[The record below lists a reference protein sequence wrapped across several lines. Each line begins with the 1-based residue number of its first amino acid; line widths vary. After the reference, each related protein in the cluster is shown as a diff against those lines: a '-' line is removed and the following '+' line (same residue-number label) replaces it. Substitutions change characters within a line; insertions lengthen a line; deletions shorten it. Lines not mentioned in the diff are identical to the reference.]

1 MKNSINKILL
11 LVLAGSVVFTSC
23 EKKLT
28 EYNPS
33 GLTLDVTYSNAKGFE
48 TLVNAAYSYSR
59 FWYGKEEGYSLSE
72 MGTDI
77 WTNGTGD
84 VFPQLSR
91 YDNLQG
97 SNTSALNVAWDNFYA
112 AIYLCNTG
120 LAKIADI
127 PDYTAAQKTTRE
139 AELRF
144 LRAFYYWH
152 IVETWGGVHFTTSA
166 TTPGVIESTANK
178 TPVETFYKQ
187 IFEDLDFAV
196 KNLPAT
202 IADYSKV
209 TFPADYGRVTIPA
222 AKAFLARMY
231 LTRGMN
237 DQALAMASDVIKN
250 PNYSLLP
257 KYSDLWNMANMGLTK
272 NKEVVW
278 AIDYSANLA
287 NNDAV
292 SSAYPTGHSRGSNSG
307 HMLFLQVYDQVN
319 GSILARD
326 IPNGRP
332 FNRYMPTKAFLDLFN
347 ENDDSRYQSSFQT
360 VWYCNKDGRAVGNT
374 FIKDSFDYK
383 KGDTVCFTSKNSL
396 TAAAMNAKK
405 YTTYDMSRV
414 YKADGT
420 PSQRRFY
427 VSLKKFKDSTRTSAN
442 EAQSARDVFVIR
454 LAEMYLIAAE
464 AELNRG
470 NKPAAATYL
479 NAIRTR
485 AAIPGREAAMQVTDA
500 QVTLDFI
507 LDERARELAGE
518 QLRWFDLKRTNKLI
532 DRIKTQKMNPDAAQY
547 IKDYHTVRPIPQSM
561 IDAVTNKDEFKQND
575 LYQ

>member
-1 MKNSINKILL
+1 MQKSINKILL

-23 EKKLT
+23 DKKLS

-33 GLTLDVTYSNAKGFE
+33 GLTPDVTYSNAKGFE

-97 SNTSALNVAWDNFYA
+97 SNTSALNLEWDNFYE

-120 LAKIADI
+120 IAKIADI

-152 IVETWGGVHFTTSA
+152 IVETWGGVHFTTEA
-166 TTPGVIESTANK
+166 TASGVIESTANK

-187 IFEDLDFAV
+187 IFTDLEFAV
-196 KNLPAT
+196 KNLPT
-202 IADYSKV
+202 TTADYNRS
-209 TFPADYGRVTIPA
+209 TLGLPADYGRVTIPA

-237 DQALAMASDVIKN
+237 DQALAMATDVIKN
-250 PNYSLLP
+250 PVYSLVP
-257 KYSDLWNMANMGLTK
+257 KYADLWSMSNLK
-272 NKEVVW
+272 NKEVIW
-278 AIDYSANLA
+278 AIDYSANLS
-287 NNDAV
+287 NNDAS

-332 FNRYMPTKAFLDLFN
+332 FNRYMPTKALLDMFDEAN
-347 ENDDSRYQSSFQT
+347 DSRYQSSFQT
-360 VWYCNKDGRAVGNT
+360 VWYCNKKGRAVGNT
-374 FIKDSFDYK
+374 FTKDSADYAV
-383 KGDTVCFTSKNSL
+383 GDTVCYTPKNTLPASV
-396 TAAAMNAKK
+396 MNAKK
-405 YTTYDMSRV
+405 YTTYDISRV

-420 PSQRRFY
+420 PSQRKFY
-427 VSLKKFKDSTRTSAN
+427 VSLKKFLDPTRTSSN
-442 EAQSARDVFVIR
+442 EAQSVRDVFVIR

-464 AELNRG
+464 AELKRG
-470 NKPAAATYL
+470 NPDAAAGYL
-479 NAIRTR
+479 NSIRTR
-485 AAIPGREAAMQVTDA
+485 AAIPGKEAAMQVTGS

-532 DRIKTQKMNPDAAQY
+532 DRIQTQKMNPDAAQY
-547 IKDYHTVRPIPQSM
+547 IKGYHTVRPIPQSQ